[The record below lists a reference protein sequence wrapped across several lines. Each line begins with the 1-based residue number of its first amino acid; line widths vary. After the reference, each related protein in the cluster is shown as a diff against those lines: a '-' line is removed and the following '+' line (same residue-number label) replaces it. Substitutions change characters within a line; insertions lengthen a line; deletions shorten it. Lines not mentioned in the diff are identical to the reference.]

1 MVTSPKLNPIQES
14 LLRLFDRDMS
24 EEEILTLRKA
34 LVKHHSE
41 LLRTEVERVVEEKGY
56 MQEDFDR
63 MLNEVNL

>member
-24 EEEILTLRKA
+24 EEEILTLRKV
-34 LVKHHSE
+34 LVKHYSE

-56 MQEDFDR
+56 TQEDFDQ
-63 MLNEVNL
+63 MLNEDS